1 MALLPSIVEA
11 LSIPQ
16 GRKVVL
22 VVVVEAFGQEL
33 QQVECSA
40 IFLEAELGHHT
51 THGEGGVDLHTPI
64 TLAPDG
70 AHHTAAAVAT
80 EALQDQGQGPLQ
92 GLEAPVDDDLLEKNN
107 LNQ

>member
-1 MALLPSIVEA
+1 M
-11 LSIPQ
+11 LSA
-16 GRKVVL
+16 V
-22 VVVVEAFGQEL
+22 
-33 QQVECSA
+33 
-40 IFLEAELGHHT
+40 GHHT

-92 GLEAPVDDDLLEKNN
+92 VR
-107 LNQ
+107 